1 VVVVPTNSERIL
13 RIIATSAHPMDDDE
27 IAARIGV
34 VRQAVNQVCRKLE
47 AQGRIHRRV
56 GPDGKL
62 VNQIVDEPPMG
73 QLRVAQSTPQR
84 PADATATLIL
94 EDDVKRAVRDFL
106 LARGLSVEVK
116 WGRERGI
123 DVTAHGQT
131 ERWIVEAKGEVA
143 SDQQQGNYFLGVIG
157 ELLQRMDDPSA
168 RYALALPNNRRFRG
182 RVSRLPRLARQRLAL
197 TVLFVNAD
205 GRVTEDRP

>member
-1 VVVVPTNSERIL
+1 MPTHSERIL

-27 IAARIGV
+27 IAARIGLI
-34 VRQAVNQVCRKLE
+34 RQAVNQVCRKLE

-62 VNQIVDEPPMG
+62 VNQIVDEPTLG
-73 QLRVAQSTPQR
+73 QPPVLQSASQR
-84 PADATATLIL
+84 LADGTTTLIL

-143 SDQQQGNYFLGVIG
+143 SDQQQGSYFLGAIG
-157 ELLQRMDDPSA
+157 QLVQRMDDPSA
-168 RYALALPNNRRFRG
+168 RYALALPDNRRFRG
-182 RVSRLPRLARQRLAL
+182 LVSRLPRLARQRLAL
-197 TVLFVNAD
+197 TVLFVDAS
-205 GRVTEDRP
+205 GTVTEDRP